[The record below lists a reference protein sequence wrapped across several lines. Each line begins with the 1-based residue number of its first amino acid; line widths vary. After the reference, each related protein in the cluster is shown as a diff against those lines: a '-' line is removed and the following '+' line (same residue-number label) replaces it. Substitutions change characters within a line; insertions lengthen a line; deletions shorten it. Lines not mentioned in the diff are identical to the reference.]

1 MEGKTMNFEAGRLK
15 RTITDDVRQT
25 VREDFPEIADIRD
38 VRLRDGVVEAW
49 AHALCESTFIRAR
62 DIPGAGNPGDFELV
76 RGTQVDHIRAVARIS
91 TSLADDF
98 KKNFPEVVI
107 DRDIVLAGAIIHDVG
122 KAFEFDPVN
131 LDRWTADPS
140 QAGQPSLR
148 HSVFGAH
155 VCLAVGLPEELAHI
169 ALGHSREGQH
179 IGLSLECM
187 FVRLADHSWWD
198 LAAAAGLLKPETMAS
213 AQKMTRR
220 RATTLS

>member
-1 MEGKTMNFEAGRLK
+1 MNYEAGRLK
-15 RTITDDVRQT
+15 RPITDEVRQS
-25 VREDFPEIADIRD
+25 VREDFPEIADIKD
-38 VRLRDGVVEAW
+38 TTLREKVVEAW
-49 AHALCESTFIRAR
+49 AHALCESSFTRAT

-76 RGTQVDHIRAVARIS
+76 RGNQTDHIRAVARIA
-91 TSLADDF
+91 TQLADDF
-98 KKNFPEVVI
+98 ATHFPEIDI
-107 DRDIVLAGAIIHDVG
+107 DRDTVLAGAIIHDVG

-131 LDRWTADPS
+131 LKRWNDDPS
-140 QAGQPSLR
+140 RAGQPSLR

-155 VCLAVGLPEELAHI
+155 VCLTVGLPEEMAHI

-198 LAAAAGLLKPETMAS
+198 LAAASGLLKADTMQN

-220 RATTLS
+220 RAPKPAA